1 MKEDPEFGYVLDPSV
16 NYNGKIPEGW
26 TVLSLIECED
36 LYDIKELKQSV
47 LDDVEFSELED
58 ILITNPCIFTLEDGM
73 MIIGYIISFVFSTDL
88 RDAVYE
94 DTWMEKFI
102 NGDTINFPCY
112 NHNTLGMELVML
124 EDDVPEIQKVTE
136 WPFNVMLPDTTL

>member
-1 MKEDPEFGYVLDPSV
+1 MKENPELGYVLEPSV
-16 NYNGKIPEGW
+16 NFDNKIPKGW
-26 TVLSLIECED
+26 TVLSLVECED

-47 LDDVEFSELED
+47 TDDVSFGELED

-73 MIIGYIISFVFSTDL
+73 MIIGYIISFIFSNDL
-88 RDAVYE
+88 QDAVYE
-94 DTWMEKFI
+94 DTWMGKFI
-102 NGDTINFPCY
+102 NGDTVTFPCY